1 MSIAHG
7 RLIGTLH
14 PTRLSIYDVNPW
26 CGMCGRDTGL
36 VRLLHNHPDASAQTC
51 WSAAVLWQMS
61 RRPMTSVE
69 GPVMDFTTA
78 PGRWPEPSA
87 HHDVHVDH
95 GKDVGDERSAR
106 DSDRPWGV
114 CKKIEHK
121 IPQNDP
127 KRPTLGHNS

>member
-1 MSIAHG
+1 
-7 RLIGTLH
+7 
-14 PTRLSIYDVNPW
+14 
-26 CGMCGRDTGL
+26 MCGRDTGL
-36 VRLLHNHPDASAQTC
+36 VRLLYNKLDASAQTC

-69 GPVMDFTTA
+69 GAVVDFTTA

-114 CKKIEHK
+114 RPVFTNK
-121 IPQNDP
+121 IPQIIAIESKLHIN
-127 KRPTLGHNS
+127 KGV